1 MMEARPDGRLL
12 LIIVTCGPESAPR
25 CVTPFQV
32 AVIGAIMEW
41 DVRMYFTI
49 GGARLLKRGV
59 AETVQ
64 RQHGGKNVGEW
75 LHDALDL
82 GVKMYVCTDSME
94 LNDVTRED
102 LLEGVELAGIAT
114 MLAMADEARIV
125 LTI

>member
-1 MMEARPDGRLL
+1 MAERTL
-12 LIIVTCGPESAPR
+12 LIVVTSGPEAPRR

-32 AVIGAIMEW
+32 AAIGALMEW
-41 DVRMYFTI
+41 DVSMYFTI
-49 GGARLLKRGV
+49 GGARLLKKGV

-64 RQHGGKNVGEW
+64 REVGGKSVGEW
-75 LHDALDL
+75 LHDAVDL

-102 LLEGVELAGIAT
+102 LLDGVELAGIAT